1 MKRTKMTFLLSEIF
15 LFIML
20 LLCVH
25 RIFSDEKPQKRVA
38 VIVEKSGDEKWDSF
52 INGLKQAAEIR
63 NIHLIICNT
72 DEIEDAQE
80 EKSLICEQL
89 DNQVDAFI
97 IQAAPGK
104 DTGEMLREIRSQKPV
119 LLVANDVL
127 KEQEN
132 GNHPPQYQELPVV
145 MPDNY
150 SMGYALGED
159 LRSRN
164 DIRGKK
170 IGIVSG
176 FEETECSRER
186 EEGVLEALS
195 DSGCEIQFHIYTTYD
210 MAITE
215 KLRQE
220 RTVDY
225 LIVLETG
232 ALEQIAGM
240 YAQESENRPGIYG
253 IGNSIRCVYYLD
265 EAVVEG
271 LVAADGYD
279 MGYQS
284 VLEISGALGNQLY
297 AMKNRE
303 TDYRLLHKEDIFRE
317 EVQQFLHTYD

>member
-1 MKRTKMTFLLSEIF
+1 MKKTKMTFLLSEIC
-15 LFIML
+15 LLIML
-20 LLCVH
+20 LLCIH
-25 RIFSDEKPQKRVA
+25 LFFSDDKPQKRVA
-38 VIVEKSGDEKWDSF
+38 VIIEKSSDEKWDSF
-52 INGLKQAAEIR
+52 INGLKQAAELR

-80 EKSLICEQL
+80 EKSLIYEQL

-97 IQAAPGK
+97 VQAAPGQ
-104 DTGEMLREIRSQKPV
+104 DTGEMLREIRSLKPV

-132 GNHPPQYQELPVV
+132 GNRSQYPELPVV
-145 MPDNY
+145 MSNNY

-159 LRSRN
+159 LRGRN
-164 DIRGKK
+164 DIRGKT
-170 IGIVSG
+170 IGIVGG
-176 FEETECSRER
+176 FEETECGRER
-186 EEGVLEALS
+186 AKGVLEALS
-195 DSGCEIQFHIYTTYD
+195 DSGCEILFHIYTTYD
-210 MAITE
+210 MAVTE

-220 RTVDY
+220 KAVDY
-225 LIVLETG
+225 LIVLETS

-240 YAQESENRPGIYG
+240 YAQGNEEHPGIYG

-284 VLEISGALGNQLY
+284 VLEISRALGNRLY
-297 AMKNRE
+297 TMENQE
-303 TDYRLLHKEDIFRE
+303 IDYQLLHKEDIFRE

>member
-20 LLCVH
+20 LLCMH
-25 RIFSDEKPQKRVA
+25 LIFSDEKPQKRVA
-38 VIVEKSGDEKWDSF
+38 VIVEKSGDEKWDPF
-52 INGLKQAAEIR
+52 INGLKQAAGIG

-97 IQAAPGK
+97 IQAAPGQ
-104 DTGEMLREIRSQKPV
+104 DTGAMLREIRSQKPV

-127 KEQEN
+127 GEQED
-132 GNHPPQYQELPVV
+132 GNRTQHQELPAV

-150 SMGYALGED
+150 SMGYTLGED

-176 FEETECSRER
+176 FEEAECGRER

-195 DSGCEIQFHIYTTYD
+195 DSGCEILFHIYTSYD
-210 MAITE
+210 TAVME

-220 RTVDY
+220 KAVDY
-225 LIVLETG
+225 LIVLETS
-232 ALEQIAGM
+232 ALEQIAGI
-240 YAQESENRPGIYG
+240 YAQGSKDRPGIYG

-265 EAVVEG
+265 EAVIEG

-284 VLEISGALGNQLY
+284 VLEISRVLENQLY
-297 AMKNRE
+297 TMKNRE

>member
-20 LLCVH
+20 LLCMH
-25 RIFSDEKPQKRVA
+25 LIFSDEKPQKRVA
-38 VIVEKSGDEKWDSF
+38 VIVEKSGDEKWDPF
-52 INGLKQAAEIR
+52 INGLKQAAGIG

-80 EKSLICEQL
+80 EKSLIYEQL

-97 IQAAPGK
+97 IQAAPGQ
-104 DTGEMLREIRSQKPV
+104 DTGAMLREIRSQKPV

-127 KEQEN
+127 GEQED
-132 GNHPPQYQELPVV
+132 GNRTQHQELPAV

-150 SMGYALGED
+150 SMGYTLGED

-176 FEETECSRER
+176 FEETECGRER

-195 DSGCEIQFHIYTTYD
+195 DSGCEILFHIYTSYD
-210 MAITE
+210 TAVME

-220 RTVDY
+220 KAVDY
-225 LIVLETG
+225 LIVLETS
-232 ALEQIAGM
+232 ALEQIAGI
-240 YAQESENRPGIYG
+240 YAQGSKDRPGIYG

-265 EAVVEG
+265 EAVIGG

-284 VLEISGALGNQLY
+284 VLEISRVLENQLY
-297 AMKNRE
+297 TMKNRE

>member
-20 LLCVH
+20 LLCMH
-25 RIFSDEKPQKRVA
+25 LIFSDEKPQKRVA
-38 VIVEKSGDEKWDSF
+38 VIVEKSGDEKWDPF
-52 INGLKQAAEIR
+52 INGLKQAAGIG

-80 EKSLICEQL
+80 EKSLIYEQM

-97 IQAAPGK
+97 IQAAPGQ
-104 DTGEMLREIRSQKPV
+104 DTGAMLREIRSQKPV

-127 KEQEN
+127 GEQED
-132 GNHPPQYQELPVV
+132 GNRTQQQELPAV

-150 SMGYALGED
+150 SMGYTLGED

-176 FEETECSRER
+176 FEEAECGRER

-195 DSGCEIQFHIYTTYD
+195 DSGCEILFHIYTSYD
-210 MAITE
+210 TAVME

-220 RTVDY
+220 KAVDY
-225 LIVLETG
+225 LIVLETS
-232 ALEQIAGM
+232 ALEQIAGI
-240 YAQESENRPGIYG
+240 YAQGSKDRPGIYG

-265 EAVVEG
+265 EAVIEG

-284 VLEISGALGNQLY
+284 VLEISRVLENQLY
-297 AMKNRE
+297 TMKNRE

>member
-104 DTGEMLREIRSQKPV
+104 ATGEMLREIRSQKPV

-132 GNHPPQYQELPVV
+132 GNRPQYQELPAV

-210 MAITE
+210 MAVTE

-232 ALEQIAGM
+232 AL
-240 YAQESENRPGIYG
+240 
-253 IGNSIRCVYYLD
+253 
-265 EAVVEG
+265 
-271 LVAADGYD
+271 
-279 MGYQS
+279 
-284 VLEISGALGNQLY
+284 
-297 AMKNRE
+297 
-303 TDYRLLHKEDIFRE
+303 
-317 EVQQFLHTYD
+317 

>member
-1 MKRTKMTFLLSEIF
+1 MKRTKMTFLLSEIC
-15 LFIML
+15 LLIML
-20 LLCVH
+20 LLCMH
-25 RIFSDEKPQKRVA
+25 LIFSDEKPQKRVA
-38 VIVEKSGDEKWDSF
+38 VIVEKSGDEKWDPF
-52 INGLKQAAEIR
+52 INGLKQAAGIG

-80 EKSLICEQL
+80 EKSLIYEQL

-97 IQAAPGK
+97 IQAAPGQ
-104 DTGEMLREIRSQKPV
+104 DTGAMLREIRSQKPV

-127 KEQEN
+127 GEQED
-132 GNHPPQYQELPVV
+132 GNRTQHQELPAV

-150 SMGYALGED
+150 SMGYTLGED

-176 FEETECSRER
+176 FEETECGRER

-195 DSGCEIQFHIYTTYD
+195 DSGCEILFHIYTSYD
-210 MAITE
+210 TAVME

-220 RTVDY
+220 KAVDY
-225 LIVLETG
+225 LIVLETS
-232 ALEQIAGM
+232 ALEQIAGI
-240 YAQESENRPGIYG
+240 YAQGSKDRPGIYG

-265 EAVVEG
+265 EAVIEG

-284 VLEISGALGNQLY
+284 VLEISRVLENQLY
-297 AMKNRE
+297 TMKNRE

>member
-1 MKRTKMTFLLSEIF
+1 
-15 LFIML
+15 ML
-20 LLCVH
+20 LLCMH
-25 RIFSDEKPQKRVA
+25 LIFSDEKPQKRVA
-38 VIVEKSGDEKWDSF
+38 VIVEKSGDEKWDPF
-52 INGLKQAAEIR
+52 INGLKQAAGIG

-80 EKSLICEQL
+80 EKSLIYEQM

-97 IQAAPGK
+97 IQAAPGQ
-104 DTGEMLREIRSQKPV
+104 DTGAMLREIRSQKPV

-127 KEQEN
+127 GEQED
-132 GNHPPQYQELPVV
+132 GNRTQQQELPAV

-150 SMGYALGED
+150 SMGYTLGED

-176 FEETECSRER
+176 FEEAECGRER

-195 DSGCEIQFHIYTTYD
+195 DSGCEILFHIYTSYD
-210 MAITE
+210 TAVME

-220 RTVDY
+220 KAVDY
-225 LIVLETG
+225 LIVLETS
-232 ALEQIAGM
+232 ALEQIAGI
-240 YAQESENRPGIYG
+240 YAQGSKDRPGIYG

-265 EAVVEG
+265 EAVIEG

-284 VLEISGALGNQLY
+284 VLEISRVLENQLY
-297 AMKNRE
+297 TMKNRE

>member
-1 MKRTKMTFLLSEIF
+1 MKRTKMTFLLSEIC
-15 LFIML
+15 LLIML
-20 LLCVH
+20 LLCMH
-25 RIFSDEKPQKRVA
+25 LIFSDEKPQKRVA
-38 VIVEKSGDEKWDSF
+38 VIVEKSGDEKWDPF
-52 INGLKQAAEIR
+52 INGLKQAAGIG

-80 EKSLICEQL
+80 EKSLIYEQM

-97 IQAAPGK
+97 IQAAPGQ
-104 DTGEMLREIRSQKPV
+104 DTGAMLREIRSQKPV

-127 KEQEN
+127 GEQED
-132 GNHPPQYQELPVV
+132 GNRTQQQELPAV

-150 SMGYALGED
+150 SMGYTLGED

-176 FEETECSRER
+176 FEEAECGRER

-195 DSGCEIQFHIYTTYD
+195 DSGCEILFHIYTSYD
-210 MAITE
+210 TAVME

-220 RTVDY
+220 KAVDY
-225 LIVLETG
+225 LIVLETS
-232 ALEQIAGM
+232 ALEQIAGI
-240 YAQESENRPGIYG
+240 YAQGSKDRPGIYG

-265 EAVVEG
+265 EAVIEG

-284 VLEISGALGNQLY
+284 VLEISRVLENQLY
-297 AMKNRE
+297 TMKNRE

>member
-20 LLCVH
+20 LLCMH
-25 RIFSDEKPQKRVA
+25 LIFSDEKPQKRVA
-38 VIVEKSGDEKWDSF
+38 VIVEKSGDEKWDPF
-52 INGLKQAAEIR
+52 INGLKQAAGIG

-80 EKSLICEQL
+80 EKSLIYEQL

-97 IQAAPGK
+97 IQAAPGQ
-104 DTGEMLREIRSQKPV
+104 DTGAMLREIRSQKPV

-127 KEQEN
+127 GEQED
-132 GNHPPQYQELPVV
+132 GNRTQHQELPAV

-150 SMGYALGED
+150 SMGYTLGED

-176 FEETECSRER
+176 FEETECGRER

-195 DSGCEIQFHIYTTYD
+195 DSGCEILFHIYTSYD
-210 MAITE
+210 TAVME

-220 RTVDY
+220 KAVDY
-225 LIVLETG
+225 LIVLETS
-232 ALEQIAGM
+232 ALEQIAGI
-240 YAQESENRPGIYG
+240 YAQGSKDRPGIYG

-265 EAVVEG
+265 EAVIEG

-284 VLEISGALGNQLY
+284 VLEISRVLENQLY
-297 AMKNRE
+297 TMKNRE

>member
-1 MKRTKMTFLLSEIF
+1 
-15 LFIML
+15 ML
-20 LLCVH
+20 LLCMH
-25 RIFSDEKPQKRVA
+25 LIFSDEKPQKRVA
-38 VIVEKSGDEKWDSF
+38 VIVEKSGDEKWDPF
-52 INGLKQAAEIR
+52 INGLKQAAGIG

-80 EKSLICEQL
+80 EKSLIYEQM

-97 IQAAPGK
+97 IQAAPGQ
-104 DTGEMLREIRSQKPV
+104 DTGAMLREIRSQKPV

-127 KEQEN
+127 GEQED
-132 GNHPPQYQELPVV
+132 GNRTQHQELPAV

-150 SMGYALGED
+150 SMGYTLGED

-176 FEETECSRER
+176 FEEAECGRER

-195 DSGCEIQFHIYTTYD
+195 DSGCEILFHIYTSYD
-210 MAITE
+210 TAVME

-220 RTVDY
+220 KSVDY
-225 LIVLETG
+225 LIVLETS
-232 ALEQIAGM
+232 ALEQIAGI
-240 YAQESENRPGIYG
+240 YAQRSKDRPGIYG

-265 EAVVEG
+265 EAVIEG

-284 VLEISGALGNQLY
+284 VLEISRVLENQLY
-297 AMKNRE
+297 TMKNRE